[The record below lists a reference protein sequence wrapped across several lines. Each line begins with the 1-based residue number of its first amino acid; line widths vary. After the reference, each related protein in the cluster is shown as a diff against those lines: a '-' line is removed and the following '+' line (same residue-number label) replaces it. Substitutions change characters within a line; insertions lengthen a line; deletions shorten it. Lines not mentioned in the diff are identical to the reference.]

1 MTAYE
6 FESKFKKGD
15 VLSIGTYY
23 ILLDCIR
30 PGRLRRDSNA
40 IVYYAIEDIFGDF
53 DVHAMPAPGIGYIE
67 GYKDDEVRLVTNRK
81 KREFYDRLARRGY
94 KWDSEHNMLVPTMT
108 E

>member
-15 VLSIGTYY
+15 VLSIGAYY
-23 ILLDCIR
+23 VLLDCIR
-30 PGRLRRDSNA
+30 PGRLRRGCNA

-53 DVHAMPAPGIGYIE
+53 DVCVMPRPGIGYIE
-67 GYKDDEVRLVTNRK
+67 DYKNDEVQLATNKK
-81 KREFYDRLARRGY
+81 KREFYDGLAKRGY